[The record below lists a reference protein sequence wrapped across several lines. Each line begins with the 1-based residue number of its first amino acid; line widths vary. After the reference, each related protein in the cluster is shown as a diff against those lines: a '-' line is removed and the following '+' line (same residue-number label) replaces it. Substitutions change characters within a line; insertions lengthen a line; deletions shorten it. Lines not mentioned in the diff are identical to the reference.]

1 VTGIR
6 PLERRALRFVVTN
19 PLHFLIGFRGKRG
32 HVRAVNDWQ
41 SVLFL
46 CTGNFYRSRY
56 AEAWFNYEAPRHG
69 LFWRAE
75 SRGFR
80 PHIEALPL
88 SHHAAERL
96 SSQSV
101 PRLLTRREPGRVEER
116 DLAEASLIVALYERE
131 HRPMMEDRFPRW
143 SDRIR
148 YWTVPDIDEVAP
160 VVALAQIESEV
171 EGLIRQLRSGHALGA
186 RAGVRVEF

>member
-1 VTGIR
+1 M
-6 PLERRALRFVVTN
+6 
-19 PLHFLIGFRGKRG
+19 
-32 HVRAVNDWQ
+32 NDRQ

-56 AEAWFNYEAPRHG
+56 AEAWFNYQAPRHG
-69 LFWRAE
+69 LLWRAG

-80 PHIEALPL
+80 PHIETLSL
-88 SHHAAERL
+88 SHHVAERL

-101 PRLLTRREPGRVEER
+101 PRILTRREPGRVQES
-116 DLAEASLIVALYERE
+116 DLAEASLIVALYAQE

-143 SDRIR
+143 TDRIR
-148 YWTVPDIDEVAP
+148 YWDVPDIDEASP
-160 VVALAQIESEV
+160 AVALSRIESEV

-186 RAGVRVEF
+186 RAGVRAEF